1 MVEIIVILLYVV
13 VRIDKRFWVPD
24 HSKKAGDYSRGHAAF
39 DTEKVDKNAN
49 GNGDGEGRGDGE
61 GGLGNM
67 IMPEEEVFDDMSP
80 EEVAQKDLAAE
91 KDVDVEKKGEGPN
104 A

>member
-1 MVEIIVILLYVV
+1 MVEIIAIFLYII

-24 HSKKAGDYSRGHAAF
+24 HSKKAGDYSRGHAAL
-39 DTEKVDKNAN
+39 DTEKGNEN
-49 GNGDGEGRGDGE
+49 GNGNEEGRGEGE
-61 GGLGNM
+61 RGLEDM

-80 EEVAQKDLAAE
+80 EEVAQQDLATE
-91 KDVDVEKKGEGPN
+91 KEADVEKKGG

>member
-1 MVEIIVILLYVV
+1 MVEIIVILLYVI

-39 DTEKVDKNAN
+39 ETEKGD
-49 GNGDGEGRGDGE
+49 GNGEERGEGE
-61 GGLGNM
+61 TESGLGGM
-67 IMPEEEVFDDMSP
+67 ILPEEEVFDDMSP
-80 EEVAQKDLAAE
+80 EEVARKDLAMGKE
-91 KDVDVEKKGEGPN
+91 VDLEKKGE